1 MCQGSTIP
9 SKPAES
15 KNLWITECIN
25 PVNTERNIYTYC
37 DNTFENAFLLK
48 HNCNVDACRLCCATH
63 DQSFKNTSSSGNLL
77 AHALKQSST
86 VLTLLDV
93 FLND

>member
-63 DQSFKNTSSSGNLL
+63 DQSFKNTSSSVNTVDDCFNACANKFPL
-77 AHALKQSST
+77 HKKQE
-86 VLTLLDV
+86 
-93 FLND
+93 